1 MRPLRICLAPS
12 WCVRASL
19 AAAASLL
26 LVAASAARAEE
37 RVRLAVLPVVVHS
50 LDGREYLQRG
60 LGDML
65 VSRLGR
71 EPRLAVIPVEDP
83 GTATTDPET
92 ARKIALANGA
102 DYVVFGSFTRFGEGA
117 SLDLACASAHD
128 AEREPRKIYVHAD
141 TMAALIP
148 LLDGVAERA
157 AFTVLAGSAAGNP
170 VSTGPRGESGQGEL
184 AVRSEKAPVPEGPAA
199 ADPAPDADRPV
210 EKPVERMEPGLPTD
224 RDAELVR

>member
-1 MRPLRICLAPS
+1 
-12 WCVRASL
+12 
-19 AAAASLL
+19 
-26 LVAASAARAEE
+26 
-37 RVRLAVLPVVVHS
+37 
-50 LDGREYLQRG
+50 
-60 LGDML
+60 ML

-71 EPRLAVIPVEDP
+71 EPRIAVIPVEDP
-83 GTATTDPET
+83 ATATTDPEA
-92 ARKIALANGA
+92 ARKAALANGA

-128 AEREPRKIYVHAD
+128 AESAPRKIYVHAD

-170 VSTGPRGESGQGEL
+170 VSTGPRGESRQGEL
-184 AVRSEKAPVPEGPAA
+184 AIRSETQPTLESA
-199 ADPAPDADRPV
+199 ADPDAAAEQPTRDPDRPD
-210 EKPVERMEPGLPTD
+210 ENRPAERTEPGLPTD

>member
-1 MRPLRICLAPS
+1 MRPSRRPS
-12 WCVRASL
+12 RFRLVAVASL
-19 AAAASLL
+19 MLG
-26 LVAASAARAEE
+26 VAGAARAEE

-60 LGDML
+60 IGDML

-71 EPRLAVIPVEDP
+71 EPRLAVVPVEDP
-83 GTATTDPET
+83 ATATTDPEA
-92 ARKIALANGA
+92 ARKTALANGA

-117 SLDLACASAHD
+117 SLDLACTSAHD
-128 AEREPRKIYVHAD
+128 AESEPRKIYVHAD

-157 AFTVLAGSAAGNP
+157 AFTVLAGSAAGNA
-170 VSTGPRGESGQGEL
+170 VSTGPRGESRQGEL
-184 AVRSEKAPVPEGPAA
+184 AIRSETPPTPGG
-199 ADPAPDADRPV
+199 APDAAAGAQPTPDPDRPD
-210 EKPVERMEPGLPTD
+210 EQRAVERPEPGLPTD

>member
-1 MRPLRICLAPS
+1 MRPSHQSRPRVVATR
-12 WCVRASL
+12 VFR
-19 AAAASLL
+19 LL
-26 LVAASAARAEE
+26 LVAFVAILGAASAARAEE

-50 LDGREYLQRG
+50 LEGREYLQRG

-71 EPRLAVIPVEDP
+71 EARIAVIPVEDP
-83 GTATTDPET
+83 ATATIDPEA
-92 ARKIALANGA
+92 ARKSALANGA

-117 SLDLACASAHD
+117 SLDLSCASAHD
-128 AEREPRKIYVHAD
+128 AEQEPRRIYVHAD

-157 AFTVLAGSAAGNP
+157 AFTVLAGTAAGSS
-170 VSTGPRGESGQGEL
+170 VSTGPRGESRQGEL
-184 AVRSEKAPVPEGPAA
+184 AVQSQTAPAPAAVPEPDAA
-199 ADPAPDADRPV
+199 AAPGEAP
-210 EKPVERMEPGLPTD
+210 PERAEPGLPTD

>member
-1 MRPLRICLAPS
+1 
-12 WCVRASL
+12 V
-19 AAAASLL
+19 
-26 LVAASAARAEE
+26 RAEE

-60 LGDML
+60 IGDML
-65 VSRLGR
+65 ISRLGR
-71 EPRLAVIPVEDP
+71 EARIAVIPVEDP
-83 GTATTDPET
+83 AAATTDPEA
-92 ARKIALANGA
+92 ARKTAIANGA

-128 AEREPRKIYVHAD
+128 AEREPRKIYVHAE

-157 AFTVLAGSAAGNP
+157 AFTVLAGSAASGDA
-170 VSTGPRGESGQGEL
+170 VSNGPRGESRQGEL
-184 AVRSEKAPVPEGPAA
+184 AVRSETPASSESSPPRA
-199 ADPAPDADRPV
+199 SIPIPAPDPGRGA
-210 EKPVERMEPGLPTD
+210 EKSGERAEPGLPTD